1 MKNVFHPREVSSD
14 LLLLCPVLVCV
25 IEPASAAQVSSEVGN
40 SFPRMNRAFIL
51 PKSVP
56 TENTSVLAS
65 GAGYFLCASSSSWN
79 SLKIQDDFFPSLF
92 CLRV

>member
-1 MKNVFHPREVSSD
+1 MKNVFYPREVFSD

-51 PKSVP
+51 HKSVP
-56 TENTSVLAS
+56 
-65 GAGYFLCASSSSWN
+65 YR
-79 SLKIQDDFFPSLF
+79 KHF
-92 CLRV
+92 CLGLWCRLFPLCQQFLLE